1 MSGKT
6 KRPRCESCGTS
17 ANVHA
22 RPRPG
27 QIEGAHG
34 ALRWLCGDCEYAELH
49 DDAIR
54 IERAKRPKTPQMET
68 LW

>member
-1 MSGKT
+1 MKG
-6 KRPRCESCGTS
+6 KRPACDNCRTRT
-17 ANVHA
+17 NVHA

-34 ALRWLCGDCEYAELH
+34 ALRWLCGDCEILE
-49 DDAIR
+49 DAPNL
-54 IERAKRPKTPQMET
+54 ERLTPPPRRSKVAQMET